1 MKTDT
6 YKILIIRIKDTY
18 SKEALEKLADKL
30 DQFYNADLI
39 TAKEL
44 AKLDVKIMEKIA
56 KL

>member
-6 YKILIIRIKDTY
+6 YKILIIKIKQTY
-18 SKEALEKLADKL
+18 SKEALEQLANKL

-44 AKLDVKIMEKIA
+44 ARLDIKIMEKIA

>member
-18 SKEALEKLADKL
+18 SKEALEQLADKL